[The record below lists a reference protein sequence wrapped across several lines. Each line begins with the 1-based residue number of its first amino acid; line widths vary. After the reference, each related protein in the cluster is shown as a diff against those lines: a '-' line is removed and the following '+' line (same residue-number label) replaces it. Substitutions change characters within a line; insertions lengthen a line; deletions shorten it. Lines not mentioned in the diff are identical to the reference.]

1 MMKKIDMN
9 HWERKEIYDFF
20 KLYDIPR
27 YQVSVDVD
35 VTNLHRFVKENNL
48 SFYFSMMWV
57 VMKEL
62 NQIDNFKYR
71 IENKEVIFYDI
82 IHPSFTD
89 MIENTNQFKIVN
101 TLFDEDIVKFGQL
114 AKTKSQLQKNKF
126 INYDEEIREDLVYI
140 TVFPWAT
147 YTHVTQA
154 TQINPKDAIPRI
166 LWGKYKVVNDRLM
179 MPLTI
184 EAHHSFVDG
193 YHVGLLINKI
203 QEKLK
208 KL

>member
-1 MMKKIDMN
+1 MMKKIDMQ

-27 YQVSVDVD
+27 YQVTVDID
-35 VTNLHRFVKENNL
+35 VSNLSKFTKKNNL
-48 SFYFSMMWV
+48 SFYLSMMWI
-57 VMKEL
+57 VMNEI

-71 IENKEVIFYDI
+71 IENEEVMYYDE

-89 MIENTNQFKIVN
+89 MIENTDRFKIVN
-101 TLFDEDIVKFGQL
+101 TLFHKDIDKFVQL
-114 AKTKSQLQKNKF
+114 AKAKSKSQKDKF
-126 INYDEEIREDLVYI
+126 INYDEEVRQDLVYI

-154 TQINPKDAIPRI
+154 TQMNPKDAIPRVM
-166 LWGKYKVVNDRLM
+166 WGKYRVVNDKLI

-193 YHVGLLINKI
+193 YHMGLLFNKI
-203 QEKLK
+203 QENIEKL
-208 KL
+208 